1 MRPVFVSLFPV
12 NAHKHE
18 GSHSPPDL
26 TGSAADIR
34 VVPPDGGR
42 ARHPTGWNQPLRASV
57 FSRAPVTPAK

>member
-12 NAHKHE
+12 NAHKQE
-18 GSHSPPDL
+18 GSHSPTL

-34 VVPPDGGR
+34 VVPDGGR